1 MVSINFMPEDYV
13 EKCNSS
19 KTNLVYLVLLLIV
32 MVLIG
37 ATFTTIKVR
46 QRSLD
51 KQQEVVNAKIG
62 EAQQAIKQFEE
73 MRLRKLQMEKTV
85 LMTTKLLEPV
95 PRSVILASLTNNLP
109 AGVSL
114 LQLDLEEKKET
125 ITVAAPVTSNYEAQ
139 SGAKAAPVTRDIVK
153 TNLEIRGV
161 ATSDIG
167 VAGYIA
173 NLSTSILFDD
183 VDLVESKEHEIEEV
197 KFREF
202 KLTARLKDGIHV
214 TAADIN
220 KIRDGHEGPQV
231 F

>member
-1 MVSINFMPEDYV
+1 MANINFMPEDYV

-19 KTNLVYLVLLLIV
+19 KTNLLYLVLLLVV
-32 MVLIG
+32 MLLVG
-37 ATFTTIKVR
+37 ATFMTIKVR

-51 KQQEVVNAKIG
+51 KQQEFVNMKISQ
-62 EAQQAIKQFEE
+62 AQQSIKQFEE
-73 MRLRKLQMEKTV
+73 MRSRKLRMEKTV

-109 AGVSL
+109 GGVSL
-114 LQLDLEEKKET
+114 LQLDLEEKKKT
-125 ITVAAPVTSNYEAQ
+125 IKIAAQAVSNYEAK
-139 SGAKAAPVTRDIVK
+139 SGAKPASVTKEIVS
-153 TNLEIRGV
+153 TNIGIRGV

-167 VAGYIA
+167 VASYIA

-183 VDLVESKEHEIEEV
+183 VDLVESKEYEIEEV

-214 TAADIN
+214 TAADIG
-220 KIRDGHEGPQV
+220 KIKALHEGSGA

>member
-1 MVSINFMPEDYV
+1 MVNINFMPEDYV
-13 EKCNSS
+13 DKCNSS
-19 KTNLVYLVLLLIV
+19 KTNMVYLVLLLIV

-37 ATFTTIKVR
+37 ATFMTIKVR

-51 KQQEVVNAKIG
+51 KQQEIVNVKIS
-62 EAQQAIKQFEE
+62 EAQQAIKQFEA
-73 MRLRKLQMEKTV
+73 MRSRKLQMEKTV

-109 AGVSL
+109 GGVSL
-114 LQLDLEEKKET
+114 LELNLKEKKET
-125 ITVAAPVTSNYEAQ
+125 ITVAVPVTSNYEAQ
-139 SGAKAAPVTRDIVK
+139 SGGSVPPVTKEIVK

-173 NLSTSILFDD
+173 NLSTSVLFED

-202 KLTARLKDGIHV
+202 KLTARLKGGIHV
-214 TAADIN
+214 TAADIS
-220 KIRDGHEGPQV
+220 KIKTKHESGQA

>member
-1 MVSINFMPEDYV
+1 MVNINFMPEDYV

-51 KQQEVVNAKIG
+51 KQQELVNVKIS
-62 EAQQAIKQFEE
+62 EAQQSIKQFEA
-73 MRLRKLQMEKTV
+73 MRSRKLQMEKTV

-109 AGVSL
+109 GGVSL
-114 LQLDLEEKKET
+114 LELDLKEEKET
-125 ITVAAPVTSNYEAQ
+125 ITIAAPVTSNYDAQ
-139 SGAKAAPVTRDIVK
+139 SGSVAAPVKKEIVK
-153 TNLEIRGV
+153 TDIEIRGV

-183 VDLVESKEHEIEEV
+183 VDLVESKEYEIEEV

-202 KLTARLKDGIHV
+202 KLTARLKEGIHV
-214 TAADIN
+214 TAVDIG
-220 KIRDGHEGPQV
+220 KIRARHEGSQL

>member
-1 MVSINFMPEDYV
+1 M

-19 KTNLVYLVLLLIV
+19 RTNLLYLVLLLVV

-37 ATFTTIKVR
+37 ATFATIKVR

-51 KQQEVVNAKIG
+51 KQQEFVNMKIS
-62 EAQQAIKQFEE
+62 EAQQAIKQFEQI
-73 MRLRKLQMEKTV
+73 RSRKLQMEKTV

-114 LQLDLEEKKET
+114 LELDLQEKKET
-125 ITVAAPVTSNYEAQ
+125 ITIAAPTTSKYEAEA
-139 SGAKAAPVTRDIVK
+139 SANTAPITKEIVRTDI
-153 TNLEIRGV
+153 EIRGI

-173 NLSTSILFDD
+173 NLGTSILFDD
-183 VDLVESKEHEIEEV
+183 VDLVESKEYEIEEV

-202 KLTARLKDGIHV
+202 KLTARLKGGIHV
-214 TAADIN
+214 TVADIN
-220 KIRDGHEGPQV
+220 KIKTRHEGSYA